1 MLHRRGLKEKMKEKL
16 ERQLSYLSNPSRT
29 TSQRKT
35 EASSKE
41 MPLHNKAMVRIDLV
55 TSHAALLLLGM
66 ETINR
71 TFLFGFIKT
80 SHSLPPYSKVRVYS
94 NLL

>member
-1 MLHRRGLKEKMKEKL
+1 
-16 ERQLSYLSNPSRT
+16 
-29 TSQRKT
+29 
-35 EASSKE
+35 
-41 MPLHNKAMVRIDLV
+41 MVRIDLV
-55 TSHAALLLLGM
+55 TSHAALLLLET
-66 ETINR
+66 ETINS